1 MEAQMIAKKV
11 NIAAKWSLLTQIGT
25 KLITPI
31 TNMILARLLAP
42 EAFGVVATINMVIS
56 FVDMFTD
63 AGFQK
68 YLVQNEFSSDKEKY
82 ESTNVAFITNLSI
95 SIIIWGVIIICRDNI
110 AVMLG
115 NPGLGNVLAIACI
128 QLPMT
133 SFSSIQMAL
142 YRRNFDFKS
151 LFNINMVRALI
162 PLIVSVPLA
171 KLGFSYWSII
181 IGSTLGILYNAIVLT
196 IKSDWK
202 PSLFFDFN
210 ILKKMFGFS
219 FWSLLEAISIWLTSW
234 IDALI
239 IGSILTPY
247 YLGLYKTSLS
257 LVNSVIMIISG
268 SICPVLFSALSRI
281 QNDDEKSK
289 SIFYKIQ
296 KIVAYFA
303 FPIGV
308 GMFIYSDFITITMLG
323 EQWIEA
329 SKVVGIWSLTSA
341 FRLVLTS
348 IYSEVYRAKGKPKI
362 SL

>member
-210 ILKKMFGFS
+210 ILKKM
-219 FWSLLEAISIWLTSW
+219 
-234 IDALI
+234 
-239 IGSILTPY
+239 
-247 YLGLYKTSLS
+247 
-257 LVNSVIMIISG
+257 
-268 SICPVLFSALSRI
+268 
-281 QNDDEKSK
+281 
-289 SIFYKIQ
+289 
-296 KIVAYFA
+296 
-303 FPIGV
+303 
-308 GMFIYSDFITITMLG
+308 
-323 EQWIEA
+323 
-329 SKVVGIWSLTSA
+329 
-341 FRLVLTS
+341 
-348 IYSEVYRAKGKPKI
+348 
-362 SL
+362 